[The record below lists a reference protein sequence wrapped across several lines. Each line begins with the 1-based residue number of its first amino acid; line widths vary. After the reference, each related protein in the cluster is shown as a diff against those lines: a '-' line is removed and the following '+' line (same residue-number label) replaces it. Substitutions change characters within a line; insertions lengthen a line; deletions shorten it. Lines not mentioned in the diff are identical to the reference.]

1 MILVRLRRNIEP
13 EIIFDGEEKDIMN
26 KINELD
32 LEDFHDSF
40 FYERGKIENLG
51 LWDLN
56 NYDYYLIYSD
66 ENEMRLANK
75 NEDYDAK
82 L

>member
-51 LWDLN
+51 LFDLSK
-56 NYDYYLIYSD
+56 YDYYLIYSD
-66 ENEMRLANK
+66 EDQMRSINK
-75 NEDYDAK
+75 SEIN
-82 L
+82 